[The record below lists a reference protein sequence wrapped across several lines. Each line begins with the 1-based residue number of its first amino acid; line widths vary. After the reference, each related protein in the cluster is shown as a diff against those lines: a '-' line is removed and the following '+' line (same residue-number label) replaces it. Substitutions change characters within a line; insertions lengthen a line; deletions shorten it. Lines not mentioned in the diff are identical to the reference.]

1 LRRECLDRNAYLL
14 PLASYLVQ
22 IYIELDGNKM
32 LDTVAPLAV
41 KRGEG
46 DKVALEIQMAMEEAQ
61 LFHQANETMQR

>member
-14 PLASYLVQ
+14 PLTSYLVQ